1 MSVQQ
6 NDQIADAYAEA
17 LVDLAEERGE
27 LEAVANDVD
36 GLRKV
41 IDDDPQFGRFIRD
54 LGIGSED
61 REKVLTSTFG
71 DGKVNGTLLNVM
83 QVMNKKDR
91 LAKLPQMLEAFERL
105 MDRKLGKVE
114 VDVTV
119 ATELTSGQLD
129 EVKDRVSRAL
139 GKDAVVHQYVDESIL
154 GGMVLRVGD
163 KIIDTSVRKQLDQ
176 LKQRLMA
183 AK

>member
-6 NDQIADAYAEA
+6 NDQVADAYADA
-17 LVDLAEERGE
+17 LVDLAEERNE

-41 IDDDPQFGRFIRD
+41 IDDDPQFRRFIRD
-54 LGIGSED
+54 LGIGTED
-61 REKVLTSTFG
+61 REKVLTNTFG
-71 DGKVNGTLLNVM
+71 DGKVNGTLLSVM
-83 QVMNKKDR
+83 QVMNRKNR

-105 MDRKLGKVE
+105 MDQKLGKVE

-119 ATELTSGQLD
+119 ATELTGEQLD
-129 EVKDRVSRAL
+129 EVKNRVSRAL
-139 GKDAVVHQYVDESIL
+139 SKDAVVHQYVDESIL

-163 KIIDTSVRKQLDQ
+163 KIIDTSVKKQLDQ